1 VSRSDLWL
9 RDGRVLPKDCFHL
22 SFSRS
27 GGAGGQHVNKTE
39 TKVDL
44 RLDLARAEAVLGPAD
59 VARIRVVLAK
69 RLDADGMVCVTASE
83 HRSQFQN
90 YEAAMERMAGLLAAA
105 LVRQK
110 RRVATKPTRGSQ
122 RRRIDEK
129 RHRGDIKRGRQ
140 GGGPGGD

>member
-1 VSRSDLWL
+1 M
-9 RDGRVLPKDCFHL
+9 LPKDCFHL

-44 RLDLARAEAVLGPAD
+44 RLDLAAAESVLGPSD
-59 VARIRVVLAK
+59 VHRLRVALAN

-90 YEAAMERMAGLLAAA
+90 YEAAMQRMAGLIATA

-110 RRVATKPTRGSQ
+110 RRIATRPTRGSK
-122 RRRIDEK
+122 RRRVDEK

-140 GGGPGGD
+140 GGGGD